1 MAVPDLRPAQ
11 AATDERPHRHREPVW
26 RPRPTL
32 AGTDYTTQAVFDQE
46 RERIWFDGWVCVGRS
61 SEIVAPGDYIV
72 RDIVGE
78 SIVVNRDLAGRP
90 RAFYNVCAHRGT
102 QLVDPAPDCGHVNKV
117 FKCPYH
123 AWSYDLEGRF
133 VGTPNVHEDEQFER
147 GDHPL
152 HAIAADEYGGF
163 VFVSLAAEPQP
174 LVVSLKA
181 SVETITDFERYRMDE
196 LRLGARI
203 VYEVKAN
210 WKTVVENYNEC
221 LHCPT
226 VHPELVAVIPMYRS
240 GEVWD
245 GETRDGGNPMRD
257 DATSF
262 SIAGTSDLPRFPDLL
277 PEDYGMYYG
286 AFQFPNLMINLHPD
300 SVMAYLLYPRAAR
313 SHDRHLRVLLPARD
327 DRRPGLHPGLG
338 GRALGH
344 RQPPGLGGLR
354 TGPDRHRLARLYE
367 RCLPAQGPAGLRLQR
382 ALARGD
388 GSTTGRLNGAGAA
401 RPRSVVADVCALRT
415 GVTLV

>member
-11 AATDERPHRHREPVW
+11 AATEPRPHRHRESDW

-32 AGTDYTTQAVFDQE
+32 PGTDYTTQAVFDDE
-46 RERIWFDGWVCVGRS
+46 RERIWFGGWVCVGRS
-61 SEIVAPGDYIV
+61 LEIAGPGDYIV

-78 SIVVNRDLAGRP
+78 SIVVNRDPGGRP

-102 QLVDPAPDCGHVNKV
+102 QLVDPAPDRGHVNKA

-123 AWSYDLEGRF
+123 AWSYDLEGRLI
-133 VGTPNVHEDEQFER
+133 GTPNVHEDELFDR
-147 GDHPL
+147 ADHPL

-174 LVVSLKA
+174 LIVSLKA
-181 SVETITDFERYRMDE
+181 SVETITDFDRYRMDE

-262 SIAGTSDLPRFPDLL
+262 SIAGTSDLPPFPDLL

-286 AFQFPNLMINLHPD
+286 AFQFPNLMINMHPD
-300 SVMAYLLYPRAAR
+300 SVMAYLLYPRSPGHTTVISEFYFRPETIEAPAFTPDSVVELWDIVSR
-313 SHDRHLRVLLPARD
+313 QDWAVCERVQIGIGSRAYTSGVYPRKDRLVFDFNERW
-327 DRRPGLHPGLG
+327 
-338 GRALGH
+338 
-344 RQPPGLGGLR
+344 R
-354 TGPDRHRLARLYE
+354 TEMG
-367 RCLPAQGPAGLRLQR
+367 
-382 ALARGD
+382 
-388 GSTTGRLNGAGAA
+388 
-401 RPRSVVADVCALRT
+401 RPRV
-415 GVTLV
+415 G

>member
-32 AGTDYTTQAVFDQE
+32 TGTDYTTQAVFDQE
-46 RERIWFDGWVCVGRS
+46 RERVLVRRLGLRRAVVWDLI
-61 SEIVAPGDYIV
+61 AGDYIV

-123 AWSYDLEGRF
+123 AWSYDLEGRL

-226 VHPELVAVIPMYRS
+226 VHPNRWRS
-240 GEVWD
+240 SRCIDRAKCGTARRATAA
-245 GETRDGGNPMRD
+245 TRC
-257 DATSF
+257 ATTPPASA
-262 SIAGTSDLPRFPDLL
+262 S
-277 PEDYGMYYG
+277 
-286 AFQFPNLMINLHPD
+286 
-300 SVMAYLLYPRAAR
+300 
-313 SHDRHLRVLLPARD
+313 PARPTCRASRTCC
-327 DRRPGLHPGLG
+327 RRTTACITAPSSS
-338 GRALGH
+338 
-344 RQPPGLGGLR
+344 R
-354 TGPDRHRLARLYE
+354 T
-367 RCLPAQGPAGLRLQR
+367 
-382 ALARGD
+382 
-388 GSTTGRLNGAGAA
+388 
-401 RPRSVVADVCALRT
+401 
-415 GVTLV
+415 

>member
-1 MAVPDLRPAQ
+1 MAIPDLRPP
-11 AATDERPHRHREPVW
+11 TDPIADRPHRHREPVW

-123 AWSYDLEGRF
+123 AWSYDLEGRL

-147 GDHPL
+147 EDHPL

-181 SVETITDFERYRMDE
+181 SVETITDFDRYRMDE

-262 SIAGTSDLPRFPDLL
+262 SVAGQSDLPRFPDLL

-300 SVMAYLLYPRAAR
+300 SVMAYLLYPRGPGHTTVISEFYFRPETIEAPGFTPDSVVELWDIVSRQDWTVCERVQIGIGSRAYTSGVYPR
-313 SHDRHLRVLLPARD
+313 KDRLVFDFNERW
-327 DRRPGLHPGLG
+327 
-338 GRALGH
+338 
-344 RQPPGLGGLR
+344 R
-354 TGPDRHRLARLYE
+354 TEMG
-367 RCLPAQGPAGLRLQR
+367 
-382 ALARGD
+382 
-388 GSTTGRLNGAGAA
+388 
-401 RPRSVVADVCALRT
+401 RPRV
-415 GVTLV
+415 G

>member
-123 AWSYDLEGRF
+123 AWSYDLEGRL

-300 SVMAYLLYPRAAR
+300 SVMAYLLYPRAPGHTTVISEFYFR
-313 SHDRHLRVLLPARD
+313 SETIED
-327 DRRPGLHPGLG
+327 PGFI
-338 GRALGH
+338 
-344 RQPPGLGGLR
+344 
-354 TGPDRHRLARLYE
+354 PD
-367 RCLPAQGPAGLRLQR
+367 
-382 ALARGD
+382 
-388 GSTTGRLNGAGAA
+388 
-401 RPRSVVADVCALRT
+401 SVVELWDIVSRQDWAVCERVQIGIGSRAYT
-415 GVTLV
+415 SGVYPRKDRLVFDFNERWRAEMGRQQVG

>member
-123 AWSYDLEGRF
+123 AWSYDLEGQL

-300 SVMAYLLYPRAAR
+300 SVMAYLLYPRAPGHTTVISEFYFR
-313 SHDRHLRVLLPARD
+313 SDTIEA
-327 DRRPGLHPGLG
+327 PGFI
-338 GRALGH
+338 
-344 RQPPGLGGLR
+344 
-354 TGPDRHRLARLYE
+354 PD
-367 RCLPAQGPAGLRLQR
+367 
-382 ALARGD
+382 
-388 GSTTGRLNGAGAA
+388 
-401 RPRSVVADVCALRT
+401 SVVELWDIVSRQDWAVCERVQIGIGSRAYT
-415 GVTLV
+415 SGVYPRKDRLVFDFNERWRAEMGRQQVG